1 MKNYYPYK
9 RGRIILLNFSPS
21 VGQEINNIHYAIV
34 MTKHDRP
41 HNGLLTVIPLT
52 SKEKFYDVNLGNW
65 IGEAI
70 EREYS
75 MFRSELTMRIAKRNV
90 EVEDMYSKIGKGYT
104 IEEFEILKGKI
115 IKDERDIE
123 TLKKLESKYKNIK
136 STTYAKVNQIT
147 TISKDR
153 IINPLG
159 KRDPLSH
166 ITLPDELLDL
176 IDSKLKEL
184 FINKIDEN

>member
-1 MKNYYPYK
+1 
-9 RGRIILLNFSPS
+9 
-21 VGQEINNIHYAIV
+21 
-34 MTKHDRP
+34 
-41 HNGLLTVIPLT
+41 
-52 SKEKFYDVNLGNW
+52 
-65 IGEAI
+65 
-70 EREYS
+70 

-136 STTYAKVNQIT
+136 SITYAKVNQIT